1 MYLGV
6 ANNNLSATTLAF
18 FQKSVEKFGFP
29 QKVRVDE
36 GAENVAVA
44 GLMLSICGDGI
55 GSIVVG
61 KTVYNQRIERL
72 WRDMYMAVTIVY
84 NNVLHTLEDG
94 GLLDLS
100 NALHIFSCH
109 YVFIPRLQA
118 SLDVFHE
125 GWDNHP
131 LKNEQNL
138 SPNQLWNIGQFER
151 PLPEP
156 SSGNVCNMVFHY
168 HTFLF
173 QYLKTMVIRQ
183 ETEQI

>member
-1 MYLGV
+1 
-6 ANNNLSATTLAF
+6 
-18 FQKSVEKFGFP
+18 
-29 QKVRVDE
+29 
-36 GAENVAVA
+36 
-44 GLMLSICGDGI
+44 
-55 GSIVVG
+55 
-61 KTVYNQRIERL
+61 
-72 WRDMYMAVTIVY
+72 MYMAVTIVY

-156 SSGNVCNMVFHY
+156 SSGNVCNMAFHY